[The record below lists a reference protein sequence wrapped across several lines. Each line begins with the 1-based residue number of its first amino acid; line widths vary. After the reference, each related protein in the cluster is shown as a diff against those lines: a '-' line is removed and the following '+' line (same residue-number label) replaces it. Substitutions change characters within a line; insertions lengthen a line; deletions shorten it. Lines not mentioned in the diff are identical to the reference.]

1 VDRLEV
7 VNKKWVRVVLKNSE
21 QVKQVHTIFLNYFE
35 QFKLIE
41 LEHCVKKLPWFSIGS
56 VDAFERNLESA
67 QSELGLDTM
76 NNNYVPVLYRDEAD
90 M

>member
-1 VDRLEV
+1 MDRLEV

-41 LEHCVKKLPWFSIGS
+41 LEHCAKKLPWFSIGS

>member
-1 VDRLEV
+1 V
-7 VNKKWVRVVLKNSE
+7 
-21 QVKQVHTIFLNYFE
+21 
-35 QFKLIE
+35 
-41 LEHCVKKLPWFSIGS
+41 PWFSIGS

-90 M
+90 V